1 LKIHVNH
8 FAILVY
14 SAPQVMLLPVDLD
27 EDLIDVERV
36 TIASVFS
43 FQTTCKNGTKLDAPE
58 ADRFSTDGDTSLS

>member
-1 LKIHVNH
+1 
-8 FAILVY
+8 
-14 SAPQVMLLPVDLD
+14 MLLPVDLD